1 MLLKTSI
8 AVIGLVSALA
18 LAHLFRFVPLSDRS
32 NFDYSLV
39 WDRWFQR
46 VCVVPHSIES
56 QVSCSLS
63 ELDQQLSD
71 SPHDTS
77 APLTMVEETRRAGF
91 SELEVL
97 KYVEKEIKE
106 KRKQG
111 MSDADLAAHLF
122 GSGKR
127 N

>member
-1 MLLKTSI
+1 MLLKTGI
-8 AVIGLVSALA
+8 AVISLVSALA
-18 LAHLFRFVPLSDRS
+18 LAHLFRFAPLSERS

-39 WDRWFQR
+39 WDRWLQR
-46 VCVVPHSIES
+46 VCVVPHAIES

-63 ELDQQLSD
+63 ALDRQLSD
-71 SPHDTS
+71 SPRDTS
-77 APLTMVEETRRAGF
+77 APLTEVERARQAGF

-97 KYVEKEIKE
+97 EYVEKEIKV

-127 N
+127 K